1 MRLDPNP
8 LFRRIIM
15 PWYDSTPVC
24 WMLLICMVA
33 LVLFSVV
40 GIVVA
45 LTNPAYRQYQ
55 IVPWAL
61 AALSFLVGLSVA
73 MRLIDRRHQQ
83 QKDAAEP

>member
-1 MRLDPNP
+1 MRIDPNP

-15 PWYDSTPVC
+15 PWYDSTPMC
-24 WMLLICMVA
+24 WMLLVCMVA
-33 LVLFSVV
+33 LLLFSAV

-45 LTNPAYRQYQ
+45 MANPAYRSYQ
-55 IVPWAL
+55 KVPWAL